1 MKEYSM
7 ELCGVERTLPFI
19 PINETMAFASF
30 VILGDTELVS
40 ACAPKLAEI
49 TTSGE
54 QHLYL
59 DGVDADKIRG
69 KRICIID
76 DVISTGES
84 LHALEVL
91 AQNAEAVI
99 VKKAA
104 LLAEGNAANRDD
116 IVFLKKL
123 PLFSKAEDGYVEITE

>member
-1 MKEYSM
+1 M
-7 ELCGVERTLPFI
+7 RN
-19 PINETMAFASF
+19 PIEVNVKS
-30 VILGDTELVS
+30 
-40 ACAPKLAEI
+40 I
-49 TTSGE
+49 TTENE
-54 QHLYL
+54 QELYL
-59 DGVDADKIRG
+59 GEGDADFIKG
-69 KRICIID
+69 KRVLIVD

-104 LLAEGNAANRDD
+104 LLAEGDAANRDD

-123 PLFSKAEDGYVEITE
+123 PLFSKVEDGYVEITE